1 MKALQSPAA
10 LKATWA
16 ATRAASYVSQTLAGL
31 GAARLW
37 FTPWP
42 VPVSDRALEKQARW
56 LEGAERL
63 SFPTRD
69 GHRLDGFATGD
80 GPVVLLVHGWG
91 EWAANL
97 GAFIEPLR
105 AAGYRVAGFDL
116 PAHGDSSGTQTD
128 ALVNAAAIRDAA
140 DFLGG
145 VHAVVA
151 HSMGAHGTTLA
162 LHQGLE
168 ANAVALLA
176 PAVRLYGVDDFGK
189 MFRLPESAV
198 RGLQAT
204 IERRYG
210 RSVWDDLSAD
220 RLAVDLDTPALI
232 VHDSDD
238 DQISADQ
245 GRALADAWK
254 DSRMVETE
262 GLGHGRIIRDES
274 VIEMVVGFLDEH
286 AAPAYVSSGVAAELS

>member
-1 MKALQSPAA
+1 MKALQTPLAM
-10 LKATWA
+10 KATWV
-16 ATRAASYVSQTLAGL
+16 ATRAASAISESLAGL

-63 SFPTRD
+63 SFRTRD
-69 GHRLDGFATGD
+69 GHRLSGFAVGD

-97 GAFIEPLR
+97 GAFIEPLT

-128 ALVNAAAIRDAA
+128 GLVNAAAIKDAA
-140 DFLGG
+140 EFLGG

-151 HSMGAHGTTLA
+151 HSMGAHGTTVA
-162 LHQGLE
+162 LHQGLD
-168 ANAVALLA
+168 ADAVALLA
-176 PAVRLYGVDDFGK
+176 PAVRLYGVEDFGK
-189 MFRLPESAV
+189 MFKLPSPAV

-210 RSVWDDLSAD
+210 SSVWDDLSAD
-220 RLAVDLDTPALI
+220 RLAVDLNLPALI

-254 DSRMVETE
+254 GSRMVVTE
-262 GLGHGRIIRDES
+262 GLGHGRIIRDEK
-274 VIEMVVGFLDEH
+274 VIQMVVGFLEDQ
-286 AAPAYVSSGVAAELS
+286 AVPAYASSAVAAELS